1 MYSGIM
7 SKKEEKKSRLKTAPK
22 SDGRGG
28 KFLAYYPFND
38 QWFFTNKDHLNIH
51 KDKFTEKEIEEIK
64 EKFNTNL
71 RDYEIIEVRQ

>member
-1 MYSGIM
+1 M

-38 QWFFTNKDHLNIH
+38 QWFFYQQRPLKHP
-51 KDKFTEKEIEEIK
+51 
-64 EKFNTNL
+64 
-71 RDYEIIEVRQ
+71 QG